1 MTHSIALNDRL
12 CSACCFLIF
21 FFFSFR
27 WHTKYTHRVL
37 THKHTHTEHAH
48 YIHHPL
54 QVKDVNAWL
63 MTGSF
68 LNFSHERNKKCSLDS
83 PCAVV
88 VFAAI
93 IIDVLLLFQS
103 DFNAYTHFTLHGIMH
118 WRRIKR
124 NDAERESKR
133 EQNTSSALYFYLEL
147 FVGQYNNWRAKMNY
161 YCRKKTQ
168 EALKEMHVNALSYLF
183 TPTTSFWN
191 APEKCQRSKENWRLL
206 RERVQSERVKESNQL
221 YLKII

>member
-1 MTHSIALNDRL
+1 MHSQSKLVTNPMVYDSFDCIERSVVFCLL
-12 CSACCFLIF
+12 FLDF

-124 NDAERESKR
+124 NDAERERARESKIHHR
-133 EQNTSSALYFYLEL
+133 HCTFTWNCLLGSTTTDEL
-147 FVGQYNNWRAKMNY
+147 KWITTVG
-161 YCRKKTQ
+161 KKH
-168 EALKEMHVNALSYLF
+168 KKHWKRCM
-183 TPTTSFWN
+183 
-191 APEKCQRSKENWRLL
+191 
-206 RERVQSERVKESNQL
+206 
-221 YLKII
+221 